1 MCQTWAGS
9 QLDLRCQCLCQL
21 CCVTGVPAGTV
32 QTTSIHVTVN
42 TYVRTIDVSDP
53 GWEPTV
59 QIDDDDDDD
68 DDDYDDYDCDDDMA
82 ARVNYRPKGP

>member
-1 MCQTWAGS
+1 M
-9 QLDLRCQCLCQL
+9 
-21 CCVTGVPAGTV
+21 
-32 QTTSIHVTVN
+32 TVN

-68 DDDYDDYDCDDDMA
+68 KDFFQS
-82 ARVNYRPKGP
+82 